1 MPLKQLKF
9 ILLCIQNM
17 PNNFQA
23 LIINKKLYLLQ
34 IKLNMLHVCIII
46 IIENDKK
53 DCFNLWF

>member
-1 MPLKQLKF
+1 
-9 ILLCIQNM
+9 M

-23 LIINKKLYLLQ
+23 LIINKKLYLFQ